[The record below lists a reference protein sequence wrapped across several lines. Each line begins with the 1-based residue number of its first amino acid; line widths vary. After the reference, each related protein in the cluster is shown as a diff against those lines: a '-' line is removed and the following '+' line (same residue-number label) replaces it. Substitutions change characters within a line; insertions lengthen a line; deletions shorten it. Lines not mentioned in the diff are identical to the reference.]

1 MIDFINED
9 EGSEKPAKYVRVSD
23 NTPMSKILT
32 LLVDY
37 WSIGKPY
44 RPNLALSVIGGAKNF
59 QMEGRKREVFK
70 QGLISAAKTT
80 NAIILTGGTN
90 TGEQHS
96 KITIFYDEFLTRKVN
111 LRSFFTSETSEKIA
125 NQLFKFRLDRGRNF
139 FCIRENKRFSL
150 SKIVIF

>member
-90 TGEQHS
+90 TGEHS
-96 KITIFYDEFLTRKVN
+96 KITIFHAEFLTRKVN
-111 LRSFFTSETSEKIA
+111 LRLICDRFSRVKQVKKLQINFSSQDFS
-125 NQLFKFRLDRGRNF
+125 LDRGHNF
-139 FCIRENKRFSL
+139 FAQI
-150 SKIVIF
+150 

>member
-1 MIDFINED
+1 MIDHARSDIQDIHEFPTNAFGLIDFINED

-37 WSIGKPY
+37 WSIFKPN
-44 RPNLALSVIGGAKNF
+44 RPHLALSVIGGAKNF

-90 TGEQHS
+90 TGEYLKKCS
-96 KITIFYDEFLTRKVN
+96 FL
-111 LRSFFTSETSEKIA
+111 
-125 NQLFKFRLDRGRNF
+125 
-139 FCIRENKRFSL
+139 
-150 SKIVIF
+150 

>member
-96 KITIFYDEFLTRKVN
+96 KITIFYAEFLTRKVN
-111 LRSFFTSETSEKIA
+111 LRSLFTSKTSEKIA
-125 NQLFKFRLDRGRNF
+125 NQLFKFSLDRGCNF
-139 FCIRENKRFSL
+139 FL
-150 SKIVIF
+150 HG

>member
-90 TGEQHS
+90 TGEYQ
-96 KITIFYDEFLTRKVN
+96 KKMFLSLIYN
-111 LRSFFTSETSEKIA
+111 L
-125 NQLFKFRLDRGRNF
+125 
-139 FCIRENKRFSL
+139 
-150 SKIVIF
+150 

>member
-1 MIDFINED
+1 METKNWIHDNTRSDIQDIHEFPTNAFGLIDFINED

-37 WSIGKPY
+37 WSIFKPN
-44 RPNLALSVIGGAKNF
+44 RPHLALSVIGGAKNF

-90 TGEQHS
+90 TGEYL
-96 KITIFYDEFLTRKVN
+96 KKMFLSLIYN
-111 LRSFFTSETSEKIA
+111 L
-125 NQLFKFRLDRGRNF
+125 
-139 FCIRENKRFSL
+139 
-150 SKIVIF
+150 